1 MTDISLGL
9 VRYQASALKGLGQV
23 ALQALLPGASKRKGG
38 QPAMALA
45 AISRVVPAPAAELV
59 DSYVAWCGA
68 AAGAAAGRYDG
79 ILPPHMMSQ
88 WGIPLVTELL
98 LKTSFP
104 LAQVIN
110 QGVTL
115 NIRGDLPRGEPL
127 QLRAA
132 MHSVEEDEGRA
143 RVSVAITTGTT
154 QAPDLVEAVLHMIF
168 IKPGHQK
175 RKAGA
180 EARAEPVWQTVGE
193 WQAGS
198 QDGFQF
204 ALLTGDFNPIHW
216 IGLAGKFSAFKQKVL
231 HGFGMF
237 VRSYEQLDV
246 AELQEIDVRFLR
258 PVPLP
263 SPVLSVQNTAPD
275 AVGWRQLRL
284 LGQEGRV
291 HLVGRYRYKS

>member
-1 MTDISLGL
+1 MTQVPLSL

-23 ALQALLPGASKRKGG
+23 ALQALLPGSRKGG
-38 QPAMALA
+38 LPAMQLP
-45 AISRVVPAPAAELV
+45 AISRVVPAPAAALV
-59 DSYVAWCGA
+59 DSYVAWCDA
-68 AAGAAAGRYDG
+68 AAATDGRYARK
-79 ILPPHMMSQ
+79 LPPHMMSQ

-98 LKTSFP
+98 LQTSYP

-115 NIRGDLPRGEPL
+115 SVHGDLPRDEPL
-127 QLRAA
+127 HLRAS

-143 RVSVAITTGTT
+143 RVSVAITTGTAQT
-154 QAPDLVEAVLHMIF
+154 PNLVEAVLHMIF

-175 RKAGA
+175 RKGA
-180 EARAEPVWQTVGE
+180 QEVREEPAWQTVGQ
-193 WQAGS
+193 WQAS
-198 QDGFQF
+198 AQDGFQF

-216 IGLAGKFSAFKQKVL
+216 IGLAGKLSAFKQKVL

-246 AELQEIDVRFLR
+246 AALREIDVRFLR

-263 SPVLSVQNTAPD
+263 SGVLSVQQAAPD
-275 AVGWRQLRL
+275 ATGWQPLRL
-284 LGQEGRV
+284 VGEGDKL
-291 HLVGRYRYKS
+291 HLAGRWRG